1 MAKTKGGPKTIYETI
16 NGLVVHCGFLK
27 PFAFPASPAPS
38 MAYLHLQVPW
48 SPRRGS
54 SVPSCDKKVV
64 IYEGPWEPQASK
76 MSKEPGGF
84 LISKASKHMWL
95 LTVWNHALFGEHRS
109 LGCSPAMKVHSPN
122 RSEVVWNSSPHL
134 DMFCP
139 STKRC
144 LKAYD
149 PYGL

>member
-16 NGLVVHCGFLK
+16 NGFGGTCTIHG
-27 PFAFPASPAPS
+27 
-38 MAYLHLQVPW
+38 VP
-48 SPRRGS
+48 PLAS
-54 SVPSCDKKVV
+54 SVITSARVFSTQLRQQSRDLWGTMGATSVNIRLICAR
-64 IYEGPWEPQASK
+64 GLSK

-122 RSEVVWNSSPHL
+122 RSDVVWNSSPHL

-139 STKRC
+139 RTKRC